1 VGLLETQ
8 EGTTI
13 HDPLTLVPQGFS
25 QRIEMGLRGLTCLHD

>member
-13 HDPLTLVPQGFS
+13 HAPLTLVPQGFS
-25 QRIEMGLRGLTCLHD
+25 QRIEMDPSGLTCLHD